1 MKITLDEVVEISPKI
16 VLINKF
22 PDFIDEEMLIN
33 FLINNVLLVEF
44 DSFEKIKGI
53 NKNILACLINLD
65 GYLFNIDYLDQGIL
79 RKANEV
85 IINIKSLIDFYVL
98 AFTVHKFRKIK
109 DMFLKQGI
117 KYYIRVENDKDEM
130 INIIKEAI
138 NPIYLKKHIRTSLR
152 IGFIPQKY
160 PILIKYRERI
170 IKGFIKDLCLKWIG
184 IEIEDTYDFKSLHI
198 GSFISINIDFGV
210 LHLNVLR
217 GIIVRK
223 DNYNRLIGIKMNIDD
238 GYELD
243 NQNKLILE
251 NIIKTR
257 ITKVVRSNCLNI
269 DNHELFTSIEWL
281 IEYKIL

>member
-22 PDFIDEEMLIN
+22 PDFIDDEMLIN

-44 DSFEKIKGI
+44 KSFEKIKGK

-65 GYLFNIDYLDQGIL
+65 AYLFNIDYSDQDIF

-85 IINIKSLIDFYVL
+85 MVNIKSLVDFYVL
-98 AFTVHKFRKIK
+98 AFTVHRFRKIK
-109 DMFLKQGI
+109 EMFLKQGI
-117 KYYIRVENDKDEM
+117 KYYIRIENSKDEM

-138 NPIYLKKHIRTSLR
+138 NPIYLKRHIRTSLR
-152 IGFIPQKY
+152 IGFLHQKY
-160 PILIKYRERI
+160 SVLIKYQERT
-170 IKGFIKDLCLKWIG
+170 IKGFIKDLCLKGIG
-184 IEIEDTYDFKSLHI
+184 IEISDNNDYKYLQI

-238 GYELD
+238 SYELD
-243 NQNKLILE
+243 NENKLILE
-251 NIIKTR
+251 NIIRTR
-257 ITKVVRSNCLNI
+257 ITKVIKSNYLNI
-269 DNHELFTSIEWL
+269 DNHELFIGND
-281 IEYKIL
+281 